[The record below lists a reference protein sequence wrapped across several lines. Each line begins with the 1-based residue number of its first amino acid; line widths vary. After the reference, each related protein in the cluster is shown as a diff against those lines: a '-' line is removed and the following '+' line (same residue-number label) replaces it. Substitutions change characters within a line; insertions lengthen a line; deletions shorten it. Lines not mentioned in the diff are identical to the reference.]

1 MSLSQLERAA
11 DVVARECLA
20 ARPGENALLI
30 SDAAVAPE
38 VRQALLQG
46 LARAGAL
53 PHELA
58 VDFSA
63 GVPAL
68 DLLDRAMLGAAT
80 AVVAA
85 VSQSLTYNR
94 ALAELR
100 QRGGRV
106 LSIPRV
112 ERGMLERVAASDVP
126 AMRALTQHTIGAL
139 AEARQTLELRAEA
152 GTRLRL
158 DISAAGLDVI
168 DGFVGP
174 GEIDQLPAGVVS
186 VVGDHAEGEIMI
198 TGPLSL
204 LDELDAPIRLV
215 IEESTIVAIEG
226 GAAAERLRALLDA
239 FPDPAARRAARHC
252 PAEVGIGTNPSV
264 VYQPSPRFSPEQAR
278 AVGMVHVGLGDDHL
292 FPHGSVLAPLHA
304 DFLLPGAE
312 VWLDGVRF
320 QPEPRS

>member
-1 MSLSQLERAA
+1 MSRSLLEQAA

-20 ARPGENALLI
+20 VRPGENALVI
-30 SDAAVAPE
+30 SDAAVEPD
-38 VRQALLQG
+38 VRQALLAG
-46 LARAGAL
+46 LVRAGAL
-53 PHELA
+53 PHELE
-58 VDFSA
+58 VEFLA

-94 ALAELR
+94 SLAELR

-112 ERGMLERVAASDVP
+112 KRAVLERVATSDVP
-126 AMRALTQHTIGAL
+126 AMRALTQHTVGAL
-139 AEARQTLELRAEA
+139 AEARQTLELRSAA
-152 GTRLRL
+152 GTKLRL
-158 DISAAGLDVI
+158 DIGTAGIDVI

-186 VVGDHAEGEIMI
+186 LVGDHAEGEIVI
-198 TGPLSL
+198 DGPLSL
-204 LDELDAPIRLV
+204 LNELDAPIRLL

-226 GAAAERLRALLDA
+226 GVSAAQLRALLDA
-239 FPDPAARRAARHC
+239 FPDPAARRAAHHC

-264 VYQPSPRFSPEQAR
+264 VYQPAARFSPEQAR

-292 FPHGSVLAPLHA
+292 FPHGSVVAPLHA

-312 VWLDGVRF
+312 IWLDGNRF
-320 QPEPRS
+320 QVEL